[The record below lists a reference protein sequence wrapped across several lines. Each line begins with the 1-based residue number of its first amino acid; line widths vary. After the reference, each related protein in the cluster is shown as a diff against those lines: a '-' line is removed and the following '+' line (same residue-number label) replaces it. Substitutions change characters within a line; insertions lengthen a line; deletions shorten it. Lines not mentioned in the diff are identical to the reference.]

1 LTEPSAFGPYRF
13 SLTEEEARVATA
25 RLALR
30 YGLFRRFERDYVA
43 PLALFILLLALVA
56 ILAFTGLIAR
66 RLAEIALLAGAILFL
81 ASRFVA
87 HLRLRGARLLAKKV
101 IERIAADGETSLTVD
116 EGGLAF
122 TRHAGSEQQIAGLP
136 DLTEIENAGGLF
148 YIWISHHDTAPLVVP
163 TRIFADDAE
172 AERFLARLRGRTS
185 RNQWPQGV
193 GGNDEPS
200 AHSLHGG
207 LD

>member
-1 LTEPSAFGPYRF
+1 MTEPLAFGPYRF
-13 SLTEEEARVATA
+13 ALTEDEARVATA

-30 YGLFRRFERDYVA
+30 YGLSRRFERDYVA
-43 PLALFILLLALVA
+43 PLVIFILLLAFVA

-66 RLAEIALLAGAILFL
+66 RSAEIALLAGAILFL

-116 EGGLAF
+116 ESGLTF
-122 TRHAGSEQQIAGLP
+122 TRQAGSEQQIADLP

-148 YIWISHHDTAPLVVP
+148 YIWISNRDTAPPLVVP

-172 AERFLARLRGRTS
+172 AERFLARLRGRLA
-185 RNQWPQGV
+185 RPVINGRK
-193 GGNDEPS
+193 G
-200 AHSLHGG
+200 
-207 LD
+207 